1 VLTSGPQRPVKFQ
14 SDPGGSC
21 SLVCPHLSA
30 ATRVDDLPGRCL
42 RGPIMYERRIESR
55 RVIPG
60 CAFLLHIFVILAL
73 FAVVDASAATLDREA
88 LATKIEP
95 PNELGEQLNDQG
107 VWSILDRTGEIA
119 GYVFETEPLAPI
131 PGFSG
136 AAINV
141 LVTLDKD
148 GKFLRA
154 DLIEH
159 NEPIFVSGLG
169 QAPFHD
175 FMLQYR
181 GLSIFDSMTVGV
193 PYGVGDRESS
203 GQVYLDGVTKAT
215 ASVRIAHESILAASL
230 AVARELM
237 QGLAGGPAPR
247 PKRGDGP
254 ELVWDDLVE
263 QGIAKRRVITNAELQ
278 TAFADSLW
286 QDDDAEALDDPDG
299 AYLDLWIV
307 DVGPDAIA
315 RAVLDDDTMA
325 ERDQLMSIADNDE
338 PLLLLAN
345 GRHGLVSEEFVR
357 NTPPDLL
364 LAEQGGLPIALRDA
378 DLDVWTADGV
388 PEFEHRMMLRTD
400 RRLGFDPTR
409 DWDLIIRAIRRHGS
423 FMPEIGVQEFR
434 ATQAT
439 PIEFFDVPAAT
450 IKRPVW
456 VESALARR
464 ADLVTLGVFLCL
476 LIGTLLFR
484 QSWLAVARR
493 LRPYRLVVL
502 AFTLGFIGWW
512 GQGQLSIVTVIG
524 TLRALVEDTGFL
536 FLLYDPFSLL
546 VWVGAIVG
554 FLLWGRGLF
563 CGWLCPY
570 GALQEFAD
578 KLGRLL
584 GLKRKRVPEKMDRWL
599 KRFKYVVLAVLVVS
613 GLVAPALNDILV
625 EVEPFKTAITVF
637 FVREWWLTAYALA
650 WLVLGVWWFKPFCRY
665 VCPLGAFMALGGLL
679 RLRRWIP
686 RREECGSPC
695 QLCKVQ
701 CHYNAIEKSGK
712 IAYSEC
718 FQCLD
723 CVSIHDDSKRCV
735 PIVLQTR
742 REARA

>member
-1 VLTSGPQRPVKFQ
+1 MGQGVSRSFVKIPLTVMQSLDRRALAARLRLVAVLFVLTAVSV
-14 SDPGGSC
+14 
-21 SLVCPHLSA
+21 LS
-30 ATRVDDLPGRCL
+30 P
-42 RGPIMYERRIESR
+42 P
-55 RVIPG
+55 
-60 CAFLLHIFVILAL
+60 
-73 FAVVDASAATLDREA
+73 AVSATLDRDA
-88 LATKIEP
+88 LAAQIEP
-95 PNELGEQLNDQG
+95 PNELGELLNEQG

-119 GYVFETEPLAPI
+119 GYVFETLPLAPL

-136 AAINV
+136 APINV

-193 PYGVGDRESS
+193 PYGAGDRESS

-237 QGLAGGPAPR
+237 QGLAGGPAPS
-247 PKRGDGP
+247 PKRGEGP
-254 ELVWDDLVE
+254 ELTWDDLVE

-278 TAFADSLW
+278 QAFVDTLW
-286 QDDDAEALDDPDG
+286 EDDDSEALDDPEG
-299 AYLDLWIV
+299 AYLDLWVI

-315 RAVLDDDTMA
+315 RAVLDKDTLA
-325 ERDQLMSIADNDE
+325 ERDSLMTIADNDE

-345 GRHGLVSEEFVR
+345 GRHGLVSEDFVR

-378 DLDVWTADGV
+378 DIDVWTADGV
-388 PEFEHRMMLRTD
+388 PEFEHRMMVRTD

-409 DWDLIIRAIRRHGS
+409 DWDLVVRAIRKHGS
-423 FMPEIGVQEFR
+423 FMPEVGVQEFR
-434 ATQAT
+434 ATQAA
-439 PIEFFDVPAAT
+439 PVEFFNVPEPAVT
-450 IKRPVW
+450 RPVW

-464 ADLVTLGVFLCL
+464 VDLAVLAGFLAIL
-476 LIGTLLFR
+476 MGALLFR
-484 QSWLAVARR
+484 QSWMAGVRR
-493 LRPYRLVVL
+493 LRPYRLL
-502 AFTLGFIGWW
+502 ILGFTLVFVGWW

-524 TLRALVEDTGFL
+524 TLRAVVENTGFL

-546 VWVGAIVG
+546 VWAAAIAG
-554 FLLWGRGLF
+554 FILWGRGLF
-563 CGWLCPY
+563 CGWLCPF

-578 KLGRLL
+578 RLGRLL
-584 GLKRKRVPEKMDRWL
+584 GIKRRRVPDGLDRKL
-599 KRFKYVVLAVLVVS
+599 KYLKYVVLAVLIVT
-613 GLVAPALNDILV
+613 GLFAPVLNDMLV

-686 RREECGSPC
+686 RREDCGSPC
-695 QLCKVQ
+695 QLCKVR
-701 CHYNAIEKSGK
+701 CHYNAIEKSGRV
-712 IAYSEC
+712 AYSEC

-723 CVSIHDDSKRCV
+723 CVSIHDDETRCV
-735 PIVLQTR
+735 PIVLHTR